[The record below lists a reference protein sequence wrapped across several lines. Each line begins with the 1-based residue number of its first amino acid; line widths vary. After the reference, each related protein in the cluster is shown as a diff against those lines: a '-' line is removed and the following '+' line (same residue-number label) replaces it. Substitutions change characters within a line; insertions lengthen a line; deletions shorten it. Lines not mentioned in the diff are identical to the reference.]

1 MIERADT
8 LEQLSQRRFIS
19 DVRRFVS
26 SLCIM
31 VDRWLAAT
39 HRHRTGSTLG
49 CGLDDGCAYSAA
61 ATDHHDGPIVQG
73 SVELCHE
80 LISGRVKEIQS
91 SPVANRRKI
100 PVNQKDL

>member
-1 MIERADT
+1 MIERADA
-8 LEQLSQRRFIS
+8 LEQLSQRRFIG

-26 SLCIM
+26 NLCIM

-39 HRHRTGSTLG
+39 HRDHTGLTLG
-49 CGLDDGCAYSAA
+49 CGPGDGCAYSAA
-61 ATDHHDGPIVQG
+61 ATDHHYSLIEQG

-80 LISGRVKEIQS
+80 PISGRVREIQS

>member
-1 MIERADT
+1 MIEKADT

-26 SLCIM
+26 NLCIM

-39 HRHRTGSTLG
+39 HRDHTGFTLG
-49 CGLDDGCAYSAA
+49 CGPDDGGAYSTA

-80 LISGRVKEIQS
+80 LISGRVREIQS